1 MMDKIFDDFDYKHG
15 DVVIPFINGSG
26 ATTLMELLIIYNDVE
41 EYLAQYK
48 IKCFKPLVNEYITTQ
63 ESAGFSI
70 SLLNSNEQMRRLWSS
85 PSSAPYFHL

>member
-1 MMDKIFDDFDYKHG
+1 MMDEIFNDYKYKEG
-15 DVVIPFINGSG
+15 DVVIPFINSSG

-48 IKCFKPLVNEYITTQ
+48 IKCFKPLINEYITTQ
-63 ESAGFSI
+63 DSAGFSI
-70 SLLNSNEQMRRLWSS
+70 SLLNSNEQMRNLWIS